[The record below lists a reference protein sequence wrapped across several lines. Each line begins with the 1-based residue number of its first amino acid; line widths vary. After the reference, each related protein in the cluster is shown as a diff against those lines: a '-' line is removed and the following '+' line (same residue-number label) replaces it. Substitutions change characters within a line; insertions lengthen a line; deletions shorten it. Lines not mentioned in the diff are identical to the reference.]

1 MIIRRKT
8 ITLQIAGAASCLSL
22 LRFDQ
27 YLKSVALLLI
37 TISAKTYIFI
47 CIYVWCV
54 THDAP

>member
-8 ITLQIAGAASCLSL
+8 ITLQIAGAASRLSL

-37 TISAKTYIFI
+37 IISA
-47 CIYVWCV
+47 
-54 THDAP
+54 